1 MSGALALLILRSI
14 QSVLSEAVFL
24 EWSAFNQVLLYNL
37 FQYLWCAGVIPDA
50 FRIHYCYGP
59 SCTNLKAIHL
69 GAIDERVRPS
79 EI

>member
-14 QSVLSEAVFL
+14 QSVLSEAVFFYGVA
-24 EWSAFNQVLLYNL
+24 SDQVLLYNL
-37 FQYLWCAGVIPDA
+37 LQYLWGAGVIPDA
-50 FRIHYCYGP
+50 FRIHYCNGP

-79 EI
+79 EV

>member
-24 EWSAFNQVLLYNL
+24 EWSASNQVLLYNL
-37 FQYLWCAGVIPDA
+37 FQYLWCTGVIPDT
-50 FRIHYCYGP
+50 FRIHHSNGP
-59 SCTNLKAIHL
+59 TCAYLKAIHL

-79 EI
+79 EV